1 LLEENALA
9 YLASASVTTKKMGFC
24 NNAARLPD
32 SPIALFEPNVEDMSA
47 PKAKDMMLNATYLN
61 DVTARVVDPKG
72 GSVVIYGGVD
82 KTEVIGLANM
92 DAFKWRLRVTIYFK
106 LFFWLKYA
114 IWREK
119 AKYALRFVEDL
130 NDLIRIRECDK
141 IHINDC
147 SKFGHT

>member
-1 LLEENALA
+1 
-9 YLASASVTTKKMGFC
+9 MGFC

-92 DAFKWRLRVTIYFK
+92 DAFKWRLRVTIYLK
-106 LFFWLKYA
+106 LFFFWLKYA

-119 AKYALRFVEDL
+119 VEVCSEVCWTSKRL
-130 NDLIRIRECDK
+130 N
-141 IHINDC
+141 
-147 SKFGHT
+147 